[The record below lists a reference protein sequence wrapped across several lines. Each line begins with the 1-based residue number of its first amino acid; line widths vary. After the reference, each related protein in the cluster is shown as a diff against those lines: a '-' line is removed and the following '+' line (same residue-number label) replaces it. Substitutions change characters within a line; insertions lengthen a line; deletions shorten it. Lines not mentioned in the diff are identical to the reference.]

1 MNKRRKSANQ
11 IVPHSSRKAFFRSA
25 LHRHVLAGAAAIA
38 AIVFVAY
45 YPSINGGFVLDDDV
59 LVTNNRL
66 ITGSNGLYRFW
77 STTEAIDYWPAT
89 NSTFW
94 LGWRLWGMSPT
105 GYHLTNLILHVLESL
120 LIWIILRKLSIP
132 GAFLAAMIF
141 AVHPV
146 NVESVAWIA
155 QLKETMAMLFF
166 LLSILWYI
174 KADMPTTS
182 VGMMPAGMPT
192 TSVGMAPVLAPRPTF
207 GWCPVAAKQFNT
219 HCRLHT
225 FSSFILNPSSF
236 HFWYWLSLGS
246 FVLAMLSK
254 GSAAVLP
261 ALLLGIVWYLRPL
274 TKRDL
279 ARIAP
284 FFAVAVMLAA
294 VDMWFQTHGSG
305 EQLRNADYM
314 ERLLGAG
321 GVIWFYIY
329 KALLPLDLVFIYT
342 QWQIHVDKLL
352 WWLPLIMAVI
362 VTALFWWYRNAWARP
377 LVFAWG
383 FFCVALVPVM
393 GLINVG
399 FMKHSLVADHYQHIS
414 LIGVIGLATAGWSI
428 WHKRQRGHNRWG
440 ANCAAAIAVCTLAF
454 LTWRQSALYGNA
466 MTLYQATLKENPDC
480 WMAHDNLGNAL
491 FGAGRTMQAIEQYE
505 QALGLNPDDPATNSN
520 MGNVLLQIGRT
531 REAIEHCEKAI
542 LLKPNFPEAQNNLG
556 NALVQAGRVE
566 EGIKHYEQA
575 IRLNPD
581 YVKARCNLG
590 IALIRAGRFAEAAD
604 HFQQAL
610 RLRPD
615 LAEIHNNL
623 GTILDK
629 TGRRQEAIE
638 YYQQAIKLQPDY
650 ADAHFNLGK
659 TLEEEGEHQ
668 KAAEQYKQALALKP
682 DDSEAHFNLGNSLV
696 KLGRPEEAIEHYRQ
710 ALRLKPEF
718 IDACI
723 NLALTCASMH
733 QSSEAVAAA
742 QKALGLARSQGK
754 TEQAGQIEDWLNS
767 YRAGLSD
774 EPKKPP
780 AGENPGASS
789 GSKP

>member
-11 IVPHSSRKAFFRSA
+11 IASQSRRKAFFTSA

-38 AIVFVAY
+38 ASVFVAY
-45 YPSINGGFVLDDDV
+45 FPSVNGGFVLDDDS
-59 LVTNNRL
+59 LMTNNRL

-77 STTEAIDYWPAT
+77 STTDAMDYWPAT
-89 NSTFW
+89 NTTFW
-94 LGWRLWGMSPT
+94 LEWRLWGMSTT
-105 GYHLTNLILHVLESL
+105 GYHLTNLILHILESL

-146 NVESVAWIA
+146 NVESVAWVS
-155 QLKETMAMLFF
+155 QRKETMAMLFF

-174 KADMPTTS
+174 KADMPT
-182 VGMMPAGMPT
+182 
-192 TSVGMAPVLAPRPTF
+192 
-207 GWCPVAAKQFNT
+207 
-219 HCRLHT
+219 
-225 FSSFILNPSSF
+225 FSSLILYPSSF
-236 HFWYWLSLGS
+236 HFWYWLSLAA

-274 TKRDL
+274 TRWDL

-305 EQLRNADYM
+305 EQLHHADFT

-321 GVIWFYIY
+321 GVIWFYVY
-329 KALLPLDLVFIYT
+329 KALLPLDLVFIYP
-342 QWQIHVDKLL
+342 QWQIHVDTLL
-352 WWLPLIMAVI
+352 WWLPLIMAVC
-362 VTALFWWYRNAWARP
+362 VTSLFWLYRNAWARP

-414 LIGVIGLATAGWSI
+414 LIGVIVLAAAGWSS
-428 WHKRQRGHNRWG
+428 WRQRQRGHNRSA
-440 ANCAAAIAVCTLAF
+440 ANSAAAIAVCMLAF
-454 LTWRQSALYGNA
+454 LTWRQSGLYSDAL
-466 MTLYQATLKENPDC
+466 TLYQATLKKNPDC

-491 FGAGRTMQAIEQYE
+491 FGAGQTKQAIEQYE
-505 QALGLNPDDPATNSN
+505 LALGLNPDDPATHSN

-531 REAIEHCEKAI
+531 REAIEQCEQAI
-542 LLKPNFPEAQNNLG
+542 LLKPDFPEALNNLG

-575 IRLNPD
+575 IRLNHE
-581 YVKARCNLG
+581 YLKAHCNLG
-590 IALIRAGRFAEAAD
+590 VALIRAGRFPEAAD

-610 RLRPD
+610 KLRPD
-615 LAEIHNNL
+615 LAEIHNDL

-638 YYQQAIKLQPDY
+638 SYRQALKLKPDY
-650 ADAHFNLGK
+650 ADAHFNLGN
-659 TLEEEGEHQ
+659 TYEAIGEHL
-668 KAAEQYKQALALKP
+668 KAAEQYKQVLALKS
-682 DDSEAHFNLGNSLV
+682 DDPEAHDNLGIALV
-696 KLGRPEEAIEHYRQ
+696 NIGRPEEAIYHFRQ

-723 NLALTCASMH
+723 NLALTCASLH
-733 QSSEAVAAA
+733 QSSEALAAA
-742 QKALGLARSQGK
+742 QKALDLARSQGQ
-754 TEQAGQIEDWLNS
+754 TEQATQIEGWLNS

-774 EPKKPP
+774 KLKEPP
-780 AGENPGASS
+780 AGKTPGASS
-789 GSKP
+789 GAKP